1 MKCASASP
9 VTHRE
14 AYQALFDWHLGLLE
28 KKGLSLTP
36 LCAPKYVWTEIRTL
50 RETLPKRRRRRGKIL
65 LDVWDKIQSLVCSW
79 VCFTMCV
86 CALQCTL
93 LCVFPVYR
101 MELLRRDSE
110 IFFLCASSNVSQPSQ
125 VMCRKWQV
133 YRCSLTGIICR
144 PCAASN
150 CRVQLNSGGLTE
162 EYRDT
167 HTFTEVQKARL

>member
-1 MKCASASP
+1 MCICITCHSQRGIP
-9 VTHRE
+9 GTV
-14 AYQALFDWHLGLLE
+14 W
-28 KKGLSLTP
+28 LTSGAAWEEGTVSHTA
-36 LCAPKYVWTEIRTL
+36 LCAKICVNRNKDIKRDSAQEKEEEGKNITWCL
-50 RETLPKRRRRRGKIL
+50 RQNP
-65 LDVWDKIQSLVCSW
+65 VPCVFMSMFYNV
-79 VCFTMCV
+79 CV